1 MPTQPNNG
9 TQTAV
14 IDTIHTLATITTT
27 GVYELAVDT
36 NAMVAGDTL
45 VLRVNDRVLTG
56 GSNRLTYSATYAN
69 AQATFIKKSPPIVV
83 LFNCTFTLE
92 QQDGTGRNF
101 PWAINKID
109 A

>member
-14 IDTIHTLATITTT
+14 IDTEHTLATITTA

-45 VLRVNDRVLTG
+45 VLRIKDRVLTG
-56 GSNRLTYSATYAN
+56 GTNRLTYSATYAN
-69 AQATFIKKSPPIVV
+69 AQASFIKKSPPIVV
-83 LFNCTFTLE
+83 LFNCVFTLE

-101 PWAINKID
+101 PWCINKID